1 MSGVTNAMR
10 VPVFDRHA
18 SSFANHEGKVALW
31 AQIPTTEPQKRAA
44 NLLLH
49 MTDVAGRV
57 CMSVGKDVIGNID
70 GVAHTPRILRER
82 FAPDAIGSIL
92 QDVAKFTY
100 LKRADQNADTY
111 LLRQKAEARMLMCSG
126 FPDEFVS
133 VLCIQS
139 AALSENEKTS
149 VLASLHKTPA
159 FPAVS
164 AQMRRLFGP
173 CSYAPP
179 KMLS

>member
-1 MSGVTNAMR
+1 MSA
-10 VPVFDRHA
+10 
-18 SSFANHEGKVALW
+18 
-31 AQIPTTEPQKRAA
+31 
-44 NLLLH
+44 
-49 MTDVAGRV
+49 
-57 CMSVGKDVIGNID
+57 GKDVIGNID

-92 QDVAKFTY
+92 QDTSLLEF
-100 LKRADQNADTY
+100 D

-133 VLCIQS
+133 VLRMQS